1 MYNRTSLRRLPY
13 FPPVLSEGRIP
24 AAAFLLAWLLATGLS
39 SCEKAATEPPRF
51 ELLPPDRTGIA
62 FVNEVLEQDSFNIL
76 HNEYMYNGGG
86 VGVADIDNDGRMDLV
101 LAGNKVSTRIYRNEG
116 DFRFRDISDR
126 FEGLSN
132 RQWVS
137 GVAAADVNGDGWTDL
152 YFACTMSPDSLLRK
166 NQLWINQGPGP
177 DGIPAFR
184 EAAEAFGVADKGHS
198 MHAAFLDYDLDGDL
212 DLYVLNNIVNK
223 QIPTNYRDK
232 ILDGSAINNDQLY
245 RNNGDGT
252 FTNVT
257 LAAGIRYE
265 GFGLGV
271 AIGDVN
277 RDGFPDIYVSND
289 YISNDLLYINQ
300 GDGTFRNRIA
310 DYMSY
315 QSRFSMGNDMAD
327 INHDGNPDIITM
339 DMLPEA
345 YFRKK
350 QTINGNSYNIYV
362 YDQRHGYETQYVRN
376 MLQLHN
382 GFVDGRMVPF
392 SEIGQLAGVYQ
403 TEWSWSPLFADYDND
418 GDKDLLITNGFPKDL
433 TDKDFTNYKAQ
444 MYGYLAG
451 DEDILP
457 RIPVV
462 KVSNYAYENL
472 GGLRFENRAAA
483 WGLERPSFSNGAAF
497 VDLDNDG
504 DLDYVVSNINDP
516 AFVYRNRTDPQPGGG
531 QDFLR
536 IALQGQGLN
545 RTAIGAKVSAWADGK
560 WYYQEHFL
568 SRGYISSVD
577 PVVHIGLGHCQT
589 VDSVRVVWPDGRRT
603 SFLTNIPSNQLLTL
617 SEADAQDLVSAGKRP
632 AVAGLFR
639 EISDLPEYRH
649 EQEDFID
656 FFQNQ
661 RIIQH
666 KFSQVGPC
674 LAQGDLNGDGR
685 ADLMLGGGPATEPRV
700 FLQGTDGFE
709 PARLPGLDSGRN
721 CLEADLAILD
731 LDGDG
736 DQDVVAVSG
745 GYANVDEAD
754 YVHCLYRNN
763 GGTFVREELPVPAFP
778 GSVVRAA
785 DWDHDGD
792 DDLFIGARVRRG
804 NFPLAPDSWLLINE
818 GGNFS
823 SDRALSFPLGMVT
836 DAVWAD
842 ADGDG
847 WDDLLVTREWEAPLL
862 LSNRAGRELVA
873 AASAVLAEKS
883 GFWRT
888 VTAADLDG
896 DGRPDYILGN
906 LGENHRF
913 HVSERFPL
921 HLYAAD
927 LDNNGA
933 IDPLTTGFWKN
944 KDGQM
949 AEYPVNYLDELAAQS
964 PYFRKKFT
972 SYSKFSFATV
982 DTILDRRSI
991 PKEQVRTANTAASY
1005 ILWNRTSG
1013 WEWEKLPVSAQL
1025 APLTDILA
1033 ADWDGDGRQD
1043 LLLVGNDHSFDVST
1057 GYYDANRG
1065 TCLLNRGKGKWQALT
1080 AGESGL
1086 GFRGQ
1091 ASALAYFPET
1101 GRLFISFNRG
1111 KLRAYGLTGGSPN
1124 PLGPG

>member
-1 MYNRTSLRRLPY
+1 MYHRKPHACPSPSAAILLPA
-13 FPPVLSEGRIP
+13 L
-24 AAAFLLAWLLATGLS
+24 LLAVGIS
-39 SCEKAATEPPRF
+39 SCGKPAVEEALF
-51 ELLPPDRTGIA
+51 ELLPPERTGIV

-86 VGVADIDNDGRMDLV
+86 VGVADLDNDGRMDLI
-101 LAGNKVSTRIYRNEG
+101 LTGNKVSTRIYRNEG
-116 DFRFRDISDR
+116 DLRFRDITDR

-137 GVAAADVNGDGWTDL
+137 GVAAADINGDGWTDL
-152 YFACTMSPDSLLRK
+152 YFACTMNPDSQLRK

-177 DGIPAFR
+177 DGIPSFR
-184 EAAEAFGVADKGHS
+184 EIADAYGVADTGHS

-223 QIPTNYRDK
+223 QVPTNYRDK
-232 ILDGSAINNDQLY
+232 ITDGSAINNDQLY

-271 AIGDVN
+271 AVGDIN

-289 YISNDLLYINQ
+289 YISNDLLYLNQ
-300 GDGTFRNRIA
+300 GDGTFRNQA
-310 DYMSY
+310 AEYLSY
-315 QSRFSMGNDMAD
+315 QSRFSMGNDLAD
-327 INHDGNPDIITM
+327 INHDGNPDLITM

-362 YDQRHGYETQYVRN
+362 YDQKHGYETQYVRN

-382 GFVDGRMVPF
+382 GFVGGQMAPF

-418 GDKDLLITNGFPKDL
+418 GDRDLLITNGFPKDL
-433 TDKDFTNYKAQ
+433 TDKDFTNYKAH

-451 DEDILP
+451 DADILP

-462 KVSNYAYENL
+462 KVSNYAFENV

-504 DLDYVVSNINDP
+504 DLDYVVNNINDP
-516 AFVYRNRTDPQPGGG
+516 AFVYRNRTDPRPGEG

-536 IALQGQGLN
+536 IALQGQGQN
-545 RTAIGAKVSAWADGK
+545 RSAIGAKVSAWAGGK

-577 PVVHIGLGHCQT
+577 PVIHIGLGDCP
-589 VDSVRVVWPDGRRT
+589 VLDSVRVDWPGGGRT
-603 SFLTNIPSNQLLTL
+603 TFLTGVPSNQLLRL
-617 SEADAQDLVSAGKRP
+617 SESD
-632 AVAGLFR
+632 AVAGSPSAVGVPGADGLFR
-639 EISDLPEYRH
+639 ETADMPDYRH
-649 EQEDFID
+649 LQEDFID

-674 LAQGDLNGDGR
+674 MAQGDLDGDGR
-685 ADLMLGGGPATEPRV
+685 ADLLLGGGPGSAPAV
-700 FLQGTDGFE
+700 FLQGEGRWL
-709 PARLPGLDSGRN
+709 PGRLSGLDSIRN

-736 DQDVVAVSG
+736 DQDIVAVAG
-745 GYANVDEAD
+745 GYANEDEAD
-754 YVHCLYRNN
+754 YAHCLYRNE
-763 GGTFVREELPVPAFP
+763 GGAFVREELPIPAFS
-778 GSVVRAA
+778 GAVVRAA

-792 DDLFIGARVRRG
+792 IDLFIGARVQRG
-804 NFPLAPDSWLLINE
+804 NFPLAPPSWLLSNE
-818 GGNFS
+818 GGTFTAE
-823 SDRALSFPLGMVT
+823 RALSLPLGMVT
-836 DAVWAD
+836 DAAWAD
-842 ADGDG
+842 TDGDG
-847 WDDLLVTREWEAPLL
+847 WEDLMVTREWEAPVL
-862 LSNRAGRELVA
+862 LSNRAGRELVPA
-873 AASAVLAEKS
+873 TPAVISKKS

-896 DGRPDYILGN
+896 DGRPDFILGN

-913 HVSERFPL
+913 HVSDRFPL
-921 HLYAAD
+921 RLYAAD
-927 LDNNGA
+927 LDNNGT
-933 IDPLTTGFWKN
+933 IDPLMTGFWKD
-944 KDGQM
+944 KDGEM

-982 DTILDRRSI
+982 DTILDRGAI
-991 PKEQVRTANTAASY
+991 PDAQVRTVNTTASH
-1005 ILWNRTSG
+1005 ILWNRATG
-1013 WEWEKLPVSAQL
+1013 WVWEKLPVAAQL
-1025 APLTDILA
+1025 APLSDILA
-1033 ADWDGDGRQD
+1033 ADLDADGRQD
-1043 LLLVGNDHSFDVST
+1043 LLLVGNDHAHDVST
-1057 GYYDANRG
+1057 GYYDGNRG
-1065 TCLLNRGKGKWQALT
+1065 TCLLNLGAGNWSTLT
-1080 AGESGL
+1080 PAESGL

-1091 ASALAYFPET
+1091 VSALAYFPEAA
-1101 GRLFISFNRG
+1101 RLFVSFNRG
-1111 KLRAYGLTGGSPN
+1111 KLRAYELSGGFP
-1124 PLGPG
+1124 GPRGPE